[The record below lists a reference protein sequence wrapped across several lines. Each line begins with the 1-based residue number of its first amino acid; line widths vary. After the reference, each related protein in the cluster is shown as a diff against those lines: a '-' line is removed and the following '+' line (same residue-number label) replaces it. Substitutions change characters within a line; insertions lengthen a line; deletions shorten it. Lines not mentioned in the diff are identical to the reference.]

1 MLVVPTARQWG
12 RSIAGFRISKM
23 GDKMTRSSLTSAAQH
38 HVKHG
43 NTALAAWG
51 LALSEKLWKGGVHTA
66 VARKLAVT
74 MLAMWKPGKSYDSHP
89 RAAASLTPVMV

>member
-1 MLVVPTARQWG
+1 
-12 RSIAGFRISKM
+12 M

-74 MLAMWKPGKSYDSHP
+74 MLAMWKPGKSYEF
-89 RAAASLTPVMV
+89 ASAGGSIPHTGHGSTPAWERQDGKP